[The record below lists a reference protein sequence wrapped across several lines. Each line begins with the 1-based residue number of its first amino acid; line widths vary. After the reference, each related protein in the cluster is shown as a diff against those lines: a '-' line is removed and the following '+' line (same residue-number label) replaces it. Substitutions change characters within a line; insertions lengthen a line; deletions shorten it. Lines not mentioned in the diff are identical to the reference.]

1 MKHQSEFG
9 AGTATN
15 LGATMN
21 NIIVKQSTISS
32 AWHVTL
38 PEYPSNQIWS
48 CHDTQADAEREAGE
62 IAADM
67 GYDGVTVL

>member
-1 MKHQSEFG
+1 
-9 AGTATN
+9 
-15 LGATMN
+15 MN
-21 NIIVKQSTISS
+21 NVIVKPSNTED

-38 PEYPSNQIWS
+38 PEYPPNQIWS

-62 IAADM
+62 IAADL